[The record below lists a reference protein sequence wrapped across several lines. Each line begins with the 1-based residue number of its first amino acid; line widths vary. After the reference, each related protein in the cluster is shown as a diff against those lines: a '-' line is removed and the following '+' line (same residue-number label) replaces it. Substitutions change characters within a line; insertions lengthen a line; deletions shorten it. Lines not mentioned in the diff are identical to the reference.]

1 MAIFVI
7 SPTLVLRGKFIVHMQ
22 VVLHIDVFVE
32 VTRGQFCEGLLSL

>member
-22 VVLHIDVFVE
+22 VVLYIDVVVE
-32 VTRGQFCEGLLSL
+32 VTRG